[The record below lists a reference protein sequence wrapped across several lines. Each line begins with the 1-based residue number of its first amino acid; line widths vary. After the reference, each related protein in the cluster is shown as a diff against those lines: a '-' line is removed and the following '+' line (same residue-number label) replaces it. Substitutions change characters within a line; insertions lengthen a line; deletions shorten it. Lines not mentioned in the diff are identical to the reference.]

1 VIQQIRTMDIPA
13 GEWKLPLN
21 IAIGL
26 HALVVIGALYLP
38 GLFEA
43 KPKFADIYTVSLITV
58 AEPVATP
65 PPAKSE
71 EISEPLPVAKPVVK
85 PKKVAPIA
93 EVAEK
98 TTPVPAK
105 AISLK
110 PFKRKKIKKKKRV
123 DTTSR
128 RKNLERRKRRQLAAA
143 LRAEELLAEN
153 AKRAQEALENERNLL
168 KPVKRQS
175 SKNQATS
182 TPATTSLASSRIVG
196 SSSLI
201 SSRYNSAIASRLL
214 QFWSLPE
221 FMQKNTSL
229 NAVVVITIK
238 KNGKIA
244 NMFFESKSGNRVFD
258 QFVNKAIEAA
268 NPLPPIPPAMKK
280 QRYEIGLRFRPGS
293 IK

>member
-1 VIQQIRTMDIPA
+1 MAA

-43 KPKFADIYTVSLITV
+43 KPKFADIYSVSLITV

-65 PPAKSE
+65 PAAKSE
-71 EISEPLPVAKPVVK
+71 KLPEPVPVAKKILK

-93 EVAEK
+93 EVTEK
-98 TTPVPAK
+98 TAPIPTK

-110 PFKRKKIKKKKRV
+110 PYKRKKIKKKKRAN
-123 DTTSR
+123 TSNR
-128 RKNLERRKRRQLAAA
+128 RKEVERRKRQQLAAA
-143 LRAEELLAEN
+143 LREEELLAEN
-153 AKRAQEALENERNLL
+153 AQLAQEALENERNLL

-175 SKNQATS
+175 TKTESTS
-182 TPATTSLASSRIVG
+182 SPTTTSSASSGIAG

-229 NAVVVITIK
+229 NAIVVITIQ
-238 KNGKIA
+238 KNGEIA

>member
-1 VIQQIRTMDIPA
+1 VIQQIRTMDMPA

-26 HALVVIGALYLP
+26 HTLIVIGALYLP

-65 PPAKSE
+65 PPIKSE
-71 EISEPLPVAKPVVK
+71 ELSKPLPVAKKIIK
-85 PKKVAPIA
+85 PKKIAPIA
-93 EVAEK
+93 EVTEK
-98 TTPVPAK
+98 TAPVPTK

-110 PFKRKKIKKKKRV
+110 PYKRKKIKKKKRV
-123 DTTSR
+123 DNTSR
-128 RKNLERRKRRQLAAA
+128 RKEIERRKRRQLAAA
-143 LRAEELLAEN
+143 LKEEELLTEN

-168 KPVKRQS
+168 KPVKRQGT
-175 SKNQATS
+175 KAVATS
-182 TPATTSLASSRIVG
+182 SPATTSSAPSGIAG

-221 FMQKNTSL
+221 FMQKDTTL

-238 KNGKIA
+238 KNGEIA

-268 NPLPPIPPAMKK
+268 TPLPPIPPAMKK

>member
-1 VIQQIRTMDIPA
+1 MDMPA

-26 HALVVIGALYLP
+26 HTLVVIGALYLP

-65 PPAKSE
+65 PPTKSE
-71 EISEPLPVAKPVVK
+71 ELSKPVPVAKKIIK
-85 PKKVAPIA
+85 PKKIAPIA

-98 TTPVPAK
+98 TAPVVTK

-110 PFKRKKIKKKKRV
+110 PYKRKKIKKKKRV
-123 DTTSR
+123 VKTSR
-128 RKNLERRKRRQLAAA
+128 RKEIERRKRQQLAAA
-143 LRAEELLAEN
+143 LKEEELLAEN

-175 SKNQATS
+175 TKPEATS
-182 TPATTSLASSRIVG
+182 SPTTTSSASSGIAG

-221 FMQKNTSL
+221 FMQKDTML

-238 KNGKIA
+238 KNGEIA

-268 NPLPPIPPAMKK
+268 TPLPPIPPAMEK
-280 QRYEIGLRFRPGS
+280 QSYEIGLRFRPGS